1 MPVFELNGNA
11 IQALEEVTF
20 AGLGLRE
27 GAVQRFLREKV
38 EVISPD
44 TLVIAEEFGDW
55 EDSARR
61 IDLLGIHKTG
71 DLVVIEL
78 KRVDAGHM
86 ELQALRYAAMVST
99 MTRSQAV
106 ETYRSYLED
115 QGRASDQAE
124 QTVINFLHPDAKFGE
139 SVRIVLAATTFHKEI
154 TSTVLWLN
162 DAGLDIS
169 CVRLTPYRNDD
180 KILLDVDRFIP
191 LPGAE
196 DYTVALR
203 NKVTADKREQKERIG
218 RNLAKYTL
226 VTPSGGLG
234 SLSKRD
240 LIYNVVKIALEA
252 HVDVA
257 QIQGAIHWKPALL
270 LGAPGS
276 MTVEDAARQLAP
288 QAEAAGLTP
297 DRDYF
302 KDQRRLLQHEG
313 MTYLLRRK
321 WGHRTEE
328 AVRNVIALLPPSIKV
343 TFSIESRDD

>member
-11 IQALEEVTF
+11 IQALPEVSF

-27 GAVQRFLREKV
+27 GAVQGFLREKI
-38 EVISPD
+38 EVISPE
-44 TLVIAEEFGDW
+44 TLVISEEFGNW

-124 QTVINFLHPDAKFGE
+124 HTISNFLHPNAKFGE

-169 CVRLTPYRNDD
+169 CVRLTPYRSDG

-196 DYTVALR
+196 DYTIAVRDKL
-203 NKVTADKREQKERIG
+203 TADKREQKERIG
-218 RNLAKYTL
+218 RNLAKYRL
-226 VTPSGGLG
+226 VTPSEVLG

-240 LIYNVVKIALEA
+240 LIYNVVKIALDA

-257 QIQGAIHWKPALL
+257 QIQSAIHWKPAVL
-270 LGAPGS
+270 LGVPGS
-276 MTVEDAARQLAP
+276 LTVEEASRQLAP
-288 QAEAAGLTP
+288 QAEAVGLTP
-297 DRDYF
+297 SADYF
-302 KDQRRLLQHEG
+302 KDQRRLLQHDG

-321 WGHRTEE
+321 WGYRTEE
-328 AVRNVIALLPPSIKV
+328 AVSNVIALLPPAMKV
-343 TFSIESRDD
+343 MFSIEGRDD